1 VVPSAAG
8 AIVLVRFPFSDLSQ
22 SKLRPAIVLADAGR
36 GDWVLCQITSNPY
49 SDTQAIM
56 LSDESF
62 RQGGLQRTSYARP
75 AKLFTAN
82 HELMVAEVG
91 VLTVEALRQVIN
103 AVVEVLHSGLKA

>member
-1 VVPSAAG
+1 
-8 AIVLVRFPFSDLSQ
+8 
-22 SKLRPAIVLADAGR
+22 
-36 GDWVLCQITSNPY
+36 
-49 SDTQAIM
+49 M

-62 RQGGLQRTSYARP
+62 HQGGLQRTSYARP

-103 AVVEVLHSGLKA
+103 AVVEVLQSGLNA

>member
-1 VVPSAAG
+1 
-8 AIVLVRFPFSDLSQ
+8 
-22 SKLRPAIVLADAGR
+22 
-36 GDWVLCQITSNPY
+36 
-49 SDTQAIM
+49 M

-82 HELMVAEVG
+82 HELMMAEVG

-103 AVVEVLHSGLKA
+103 AVVEVLHSGLQA